1 MSEQIKNSTIK
12 EEHGDFVGPFEYRKL
27 IHDLRNGL
35 SPILMQAQ
43 LLSQYVETPGIEV
56 STIKKSADAIEQ
68 SVRAMTILL
77 DNK

>member
-1 MSEQIKNSTIK
+1 MSEQINDLNTK
-12 EEHGDFVGPFEYRKL
+12 EERADFVGLFEHRKL

-43 LLSQYVETPGIEV
+43 LLLQYAETP
-56 STIKKSADAIEQ
+56 STEAGAIKKLAEAIEQ
-68 SVRAMTILL
+68 SVKAMAILL

>member
-1 MSEQIKNSTIK
+1 MSEQIKDSIIK
-12 EEHGDFVGPFEYRKL
+12 EGHDDLGLFEYRKL

-43 LLSQYVETPGIEV
+43 LLSRYAETPGAEV
-56 STIKKSADAIEQ
+56 AAIKKSADAIEQ
-68 SVRAMTILL
+68 GVKAMDLLL